1 METKKK
7 NTRNTIVTSHLSVND
22 LLLFG
27 DTVTLSLFHGSQNGL
42 CLLKNK

>member
-1 METKKK
+1 MSKTTK
-7 NTRNTIVTSHLSVND
+7 NIILNLVVNA

-27 DTVTLSLFHGSQNGL
+27 DMVILSLFHGSQNGL